1 MAPLLCDAGGASRLG
16 PRRAP
21 PAPSRER
28 KAQKREARAL
38 RCGGWGTGEHP
49 FCARELAGAILRLES
64 RVACLLIDRS
74 FQVFSDAIPHRRQRF
89 LKCPFLASYFSTP
102 ANARQHAPCFLEARL
117 LHTKRREDQADAML
131 RCARPH
137 ANARLLVTFMRISH
151 KGEASQPR
159 QGGLASGRKKKSFEK
174 I

>member
-1 MAPLLCDAGGASRLG
+1 MKPEILVLEPLFWAAPASSKRLLDDALNLPAKPCGDTCEVGSFEV
-16 PRRAP
+16 RRAP

-28 KAQKREARAL
+28 KAQKREARDL

-102 ANARQHAPCFLEARL
+102 AMTFFGPRGRFSFIFGVFL
-117 LHTKRREDQADAML
+117 H
-131 RCARPH
+131 
-137 ANARLLVTFMRISH
+137 
-151 KGEASQPR
+151 
-159 QGGLASGRKKKSFEK
+159 
-174 I
+174 